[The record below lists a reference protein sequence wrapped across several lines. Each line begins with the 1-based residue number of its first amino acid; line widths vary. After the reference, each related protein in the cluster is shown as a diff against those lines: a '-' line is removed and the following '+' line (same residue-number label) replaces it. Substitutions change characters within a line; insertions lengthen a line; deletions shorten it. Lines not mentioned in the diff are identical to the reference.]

1 MTVFAAETYLLNGA
15 SATPSLKT
23 GDILH
28 GGGVIKNK
36 TYSGSLKVYIDN
48 EVQPIFDSP
57 YCYCNLPSGKDYSV
71 ESYSAQIVSVDWSY
85 EVRLQSFIPSVTD
98 GSTAYD
104 NGTTSKK
111 SSKSAKKDDSSA
123 KQTSQAAARAA
134 EGRAELA
141 AAVSNGFADT
151 TDYYAAKEANKSAG
165 EYYNNAVTD
174 TPGIEN
180 AIPVSQGGNL
190 VVDGVV
196 TGMTAT
202 ISKVDGVSLDEI
214 SRVQPGRILN
224 VVSVSFPATEATIN
238 FYMPGVEAGANIVA
252 LQYIDGQWVDVPVVE
267 VRADHVVLGAVKN
280 GKVAFVLK

>member
-1 MTVFAAETYLLNGA
+1 MERKEMKKRAKGLLALLLAFIMMFGTSMTVFAAETYLLDGK

-36 TYSGSLKVYIDN
+36 TYSGSLKVYIDD
-48 EVQPIFDSP
+48 EVQPIFDSSF
-57 YCYCNLPSGKDYSV
+57 CYCNLPSGKDYSV
-71 ESYSAQIVSVDWSY
+71 ESYSPQIVSVDWSY

-98 GSTAYD
+98 GSTASD

-174 TPGIEN
+174 
-180 AIPVSQGGNL
+180 
-190 VVDGVV
+190 
-196 TGMTAT
+196 
-202 ISKVDGVSLDEI
+202 
-214 SRVQPGRILN
+214 
-224 VVSVSFPATEATIN
+224 
-238 FYMPGVEAGANIVA
+238 
-252 LQYIDGQWVDVPVVE
+252 
-267 VRADHVVLGAVKN
+267 
-280 GKVAFVLK
+280 